1 MSVAQAHYVLL
12 DQQEL
17 ANELAEMELAE
28 MELAE
33 MELAARQSMHEATA
47 EGQDRIVEMDLLTRD
62 VVIDLDELILTHQN
76 SLSAQ
81 DLDSIIWL
89 ARLGF
94 LHAASLG
101 KKKTE
106 SSQT

>member
-17 ANELAEMELAE
+17 AN
-28 MELAE
+28 ELAE